1 MAAPARPPG
10 LGVTALL
17 ASLCKSCVLF
27 LPMAHQPFGPRASS
41 ACVTFHGR
49 WPQQWTVLVTVLKY
63 TVETS
68 QLLKDEV
75 CEERPVRS
83 SDGSGW
89 KEKVRIK

>member
-1 MAAPARPPG
+1 
-10 LGVTALL
+10 
-17 ASLCKSCVLF
+17 
-27 LPMAHQPFGPRASS
+27 
-41 ACVTFHGR
+41 
-49 WPQQWTVLVTVLKY
+49 
-63 TVETS
+63 VETS